1 MDEVLD
7 KKLFFPLRKTFSE
20 YAGEY
25 YSPFKIKKILEEID
39 VLIENNDLQFVEHS
53 VSEEIENYNV
63 NIVFNIF
70 EGKKET
76 IERINITGNNIT
88 NEDVIRGELIVDE
101 GDPLIYLNLEK
112 SIAKIRSRGIFKRKT
127 RSRR

>member
-1 MDEVLD
+1 MWMKYLI
-7 KKLFFPLRKTFSE
+7 KIIFPLRKTFSE

-70 EGKKET
+70 EGKKKQSKGLILLVT
-76 IERINITGNNIT
+76 ISPMKT
-88 NEDVIRGELIVDE
+88 L
-101 GDPLIYLNLEK
+101 LEEN
-112 SIAKIRSRGIFKRKT
+112 
-127 RSRR
+127 